1 MNFYD
6 AEATFSPT
14 AFLFTLKELSRLWRV
29 DFRFLLPQVFGKST
43 IFLGDF
49 VSPVFTGHCLFP
61 VQVIA
66 HDQMFVAL
74 ATNKSVRPFLP
85 SPYKKAP
92 SWKTF
97 TKKSHLSPAKNAV
110 FFTSKSIIFMN
121 AFSRRLNGEPNHHR
135 KP

>member
-6 AEATFSPT
+6 AEATLTPT

-66 HDQMFVAL
+66 HEQICAAIPPQPL
-74 ATNKSVRPFLP
+74 QKG
-85 SPYKKAP
+85 P

-110 FFTSKSIIFMN
+110 FFTSKSIIYM
-121 AFSRRLNGEPNHHR
+121 
-135 KP
+135 